1 MLQYAHGSEINA
13 LPAHVGPAN
22 TLGIK
27 WVSTVMD
34 NPKHHLPAV
43 MATIIL
49 NDPETGF
56 PICLMSGR
64 QITAYR
70 TAAVS
75 AVAAKHLANPASRTV
90 GLIGAGVEAR
100 THLMALKEVLPLETV
115 RVYDVIK
122 GASEKLAV
130 EMEERLGLHVL
141 AVDSS
146 EKAVRGSDVVVTVTT
161 SSERFLDA
169 DWLSEGSFVAAVG
182 GQEIKLNV
190 IRRSTKLVVEHLDTC
205 RFDGNISEFFSTGQ
219 VTETDIY
226 AELAEIVSGK
236 KAGRQ
241 LDREIN
247 TFISAGLAMNDI
259 VTANAVFQL
268 AREKK
273 IGLEVSF

>member
-1 MLQYAHGSEINA
+1 
-13 LPAHVGPAN
+13 
-22 TLGIK
+22 
-27 WVSTVMD
+27 
-34 NPKHHLPAV
+34 
-43 MATIIL
+43 MA
-49 NDPETGF
+49 
-56 PICLMSGR
+56 M
-64 QITAYR
+64 
-70 TAAVS
+70 
-75 AVAAKHLANPASRTV
+75 
-90 GLIGAGVEAR
+90 
-100 THLMALKEVLPLETV
+100 KEVLPLETV

-205 RFDGNISEFFSTGQ
+205 KFDGNISEFFSTGQ